1 MRAFFV
7 LPTACIKIFKM
18 YYFRYSYFELDAGSD
33 FTYFSSI
40 IGISCADIRYN
51 YNQVSARFV

>member
-1 MRAFFV
+1 MH
-7 LPTACIKIFKM
+7 
-18 YYFRYSYFELDAGSD
+18 YFRYSYFELDAGSD

-40 IGISCADIRYN
+40 IGVSCADIRYN